1 MLFGKKL
8 QFFVLFCVFV
18 RARMSVVTNS
28 LTNWTHFLKPKF
40 QLAKNYF
47 HHLTYY
53 H

>member
-28 LTNWTHFLKPKF
+28 LTNWTHFWQVEIWVLK
-40 QLAKNYF
+40 NVSSW
-47 HHLTYY
+47 
-53 H
+53 